1 LVDDEDL
8 VRRLVARVLE
18 RAGYRVIALMTA
30 EDALA
35 ILSSGEAIDLLLTDV
50 TLPGMNG
57 VELARLTL
65 GQQPDLKLICMSG
78 SGEEDMVTDLLA
90 RATGTTA
97 FLSKPFSTVELVETV
112 NRVLDTVEGPSLVAG
127 A

>member
-1 LVDDEDL
+1 
-8 VRRLVARVLE
+8 
-18 RAGYRVIALMTA
+18 
-30 EDALA
+30 
-35 ILSSGEAIDLLLTDV
+35 
-50 TLPGMNG
+50 
-57 VELARLTL
+57 
-65 GQQPDLKLICMSG
+65 
-78 SGEEDMVTDLLA
+78 MVTDLLA